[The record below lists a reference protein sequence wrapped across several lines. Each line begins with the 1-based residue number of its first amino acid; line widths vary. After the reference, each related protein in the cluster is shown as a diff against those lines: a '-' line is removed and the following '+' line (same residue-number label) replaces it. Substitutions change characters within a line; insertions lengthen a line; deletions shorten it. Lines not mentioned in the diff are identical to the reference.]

1 MEWYLKVIRDN
12 YANFNGRASR
22 QEYWMFTLFNIIFVV
37 VAMVVD
43 GVLGLG
49 FIIYMLYMLAV
60 LIPGIAVFVRR
71 MHDIGK
77 SGWWFFIS
85 LIPLIGGIWL
95 LVLLA
100 TDGSSEDNNYGTSL
114 KTIQTTTE
122 ETA

>member
-1 MEWYLKVIRDN
+1 
-12 YANFNGRASR
+12 
-22 QEYWMFTLFNIIFVV
+22 MFTLFNIIFVV
-37 VAMVVD
+37 VAMAVD

-114 KTIQTTTE
+114 KTIQTTPE

>member
-1 MEWYLKVIRDN
+1 MEWYLKVVYDN

-22 QEYWMFTLFNIIFVV
+22 QEYWMFTLFNIIFAV

-100 TDGSSEDNNYGTSL
+100 TDGSSEDNNYGASL
-114 KTIQTTTE
+114 KAI
-122 ETA
+122 